1 MDRSVD
7 ELVDNF
13 NWLVFIDGRVN
24 WWIDGDGSMKT
35 CVEKN

>member
-7 ELVDNF
+7 GLVDKF

-24 WWIDGDGSMKT
+24 WWIDGDGMIDQ
-35 CVEKN
+35 